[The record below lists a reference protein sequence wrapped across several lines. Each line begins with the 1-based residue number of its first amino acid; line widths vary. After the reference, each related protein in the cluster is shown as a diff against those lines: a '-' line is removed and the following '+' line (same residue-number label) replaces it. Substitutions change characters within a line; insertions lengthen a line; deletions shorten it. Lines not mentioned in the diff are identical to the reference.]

1 MTARCVS
8 CDDLTSEVAALTVE
22 RDRLAREVE
31 RLRDRTERLRAVV
44 CVASFAD
51 DNRERPRLVPYCPIR
66 ALASFWGDSLLFLRC
81 PFIFSY
87 LCIHC
92 SSSGRW

>member
-51 DNRERPRLVPYCPIR
+51 DNGDRTCLVHHCPIR
-66 ALASFWGDSLLFLRC
+66 ALESCG
-81 PFIFSY
+81 
-87 LCIHC
+87 
-92 SSSGRW
+92 GE

>member
-31 RLRDRTERLRAVV
+31 RLRTQIDQWRLALKTERDQGAARGREVV
-44 CVASFAD
+44 CVASLPD
-51 DNRERPRLVPYCPIR
+51 DDTGDRTCIVHGRPIR
-66 ALASFWGDSLLFLRC
+66 ALESCGGES
-81 PFIFSY
+81 
-87 LCIHC
+87 
-92 SSSGRW
+92 

>member
-31 RLRDRTERLRAVV
+31 RLRTQIDQWRLALKTERDQGAARGRAVA

-51 DNRERPRLVPYCPIR
+51 DNGDRTCIVHGRPIR
-66 ALASFWGDSLLFLRC
+66 ALESCGGES
-81 PFIFSY
+81 
-87 LCIHC
+87 
-92 SSSGRW
+92 